1 LTEWT
6 RKFEEKFGDLTKL
19 VDRRFNALD
28 SLVKGLEERFD
39 AMHRRQNKT
48 ERLTATRFEEV
59 KERIDQL
66 DNRLNHSKTETQAR
80 LEELTTRINDQCQ
93 RPAATASPDSSSSFR
108 PTTTP
113 LASTRSFI
121 QSFNPD
127 DYFLI
132 QRHNFLD
139 KNAFKHKLWDD
150 YKNEFGDGVNEYWF
164 GLQRLHDLMKKFKK
178 GSWHLKIF
186 VNFDIDKYGKPSRR
200 RGPHY
205 IYWEDFYVAS
215 EEEGFKLSLGL
226 AAYSYHLPDYGPNPM
241 DKSKGMKFS
250 TEDRNNDGN
259 CARSFGGGWWHGH
272 EKCFSVC
279 LNCQRDLA
287 VAQGQGLFYDG
298 IDEIPSESKM
308 WARYI
313 D

>member
-1 LTEWT
+1 
-6 RKFEEKFGDLTKL
+6 
-19 VDRRFNALD
+19 
-28 SLVKGLEERFD
+28 
-39 AMHRRQNKT
+39 
-48 ERLTATRFEEV
+48 
-59 KERIDQL
+59 
-66 DNRLNHSKTETQAR
+66 
-80 LEELTTRINDQCQ
+80 
-93 RPAATASPDSSSSFR
+93 
-108 PTTTP
+108 
-113 LASTRSFI
+113 
-121 QSFNPD
+121 
-127 DYFLI
+127 
-132 QRHNFLD
+132 
-139 KNAFKHKLWDD
+139 
-150 YKNEFGDGVNEYWF
+150 
-164 GLQRLHDLMKKFKK
+164 MKKFKK

-205 IYWEDFYVAS
+205 IYWRDFYVAS